1 MKSDEIDKI
10 IAEAVNSSKQQGK
23 WHRPGGSSRHR
34 IETARRLLNAA
45 FMIGF
50 ILTII
55 IYFVFPAQKT
65 LFFGVGF
72 GSIILKVIEFYLR
85 FMF

>member
-1 MKSDEIDKI
+1 MKTNEIDQI
-10 IAEAVNSSKQQGK
+10 IADAVNESKRESK
-23 WHRPGGSSRHR
+23 WHRPSKGSSTS
-34 IETARRLLNAA
+34 IMTARRLLNTL

-55 IYFVFPAQKT
+55 VYFVFPEQKV
-65 LFFGVGF
+65 LFFSLGF
-72 GSIILKVIEFYLR
+72 GSIILKLVEFYLR